1 MSSTETQ
8 PDVTTLLRA
17 LVALQI
23 AERQDR
29 SGSDPGRPSEL
40 VLADAG
46 IGLPDIAALTGRKY
60 EAVKATVRRAREAS
74 GDKPPKKKGKSG

>member
-1 MSSTETQ
+1 MSNTDAQ
-8 PDVTTLLRA
+8 PDQTTLLRA

-29 SGSDPGRPSEL
+29 STGETSRPTEM

-46 IGLPDIAALTGRKY
+46 VGLPDIVTLTGRKY
-60 EAVKATVRRAREAS
+60 EAVKATIRRAREAS
-74 GDKPPKKKGKSG
+74 ASQPPRKKAKND

>member
-1 MSSTETQ
+1 MSSTATQ
-8 PDVTTLLRA
+8 PDETTLLRA

-29 SGSDPGRPSEL
+29 SSGEAGRPSEL

-46 IGLPDIAALTGRKY
+46 VALADIAALTGRKY
-60 EAVKATVRRAREAS
+60 ETVKTTVRRAREAS
-74 GDKPPKKKGKSG
+74 AEKPSKKKAKDG